1 MLAIAASASCVC
13 PNLQIDGPTGY
24 CCGGRP
30 LRTGPKH
37 TNRILDYCPLSPG
50 SCPLSKHVA
59 SFDAIRKPETKHSS
73 ASVIGRQQ
81 KREQKYAVQ
90 VFCEHPAEFSA
101 SCVRLCFLSRDRTSS
116 WHWSALS
123 SLLSIA
129 PQREPSCQ
137 PQAPLVPK
145 QFGAHVGPELFCHI
159 EECIQSDLL
168 SPLIRG
174 ISKRSVR
181 GGIVNVGDACSH
193 SISGQL

>member
-1 MLAIAASASCVC
+1 MLPIAASASCVC
-13 PNLQIDGPTGY
+13 PPAIDGAH
-24 CCGGRP
+24 RP
-30 LRTGPKH
+30 LLWRHTGSHGAQTYEPH
-37 TNRILDYCPLSPG
+37 SGLLSAEPG
-50 SCPLSKHVA
+50 SCASSKHVA
-59 SFDAIRKPETKHSS
+59 SFDAIPQAGTKHSS

-81 KREQKYAVQ
+81 KREQMYAIQ

-159 EECIQSDLL
+159 KEGIQGYLL
-168 SPLIRG
+168 SPLVRG
-174 ISKRSVR
+174 ISK
-181 GGIVNVGDACSH
+181 
-193 SISGQL
+193 